1 MKNIKT
7 IALSAWLA
15 STLGGACFAAILP
28 QQGAQEF
35 EPARWQ
41 AVTDDQLATMRGGFD
56 LGSGLRVSFG
66 IVRTVF
72 VNGQMVN
79 STSFNFADLANIS
92 AEESRLAKA
101 EAAKATVVTQY
112 GENNYAGAGIRTLA
126 TGGTVIQNTLD
137 NQNIQFSTVINT
149 GVNNLSLLK
158 SANTQIV
165 LRDALLGSIG
175 VR

>member
-1 MKNIKT
+1 
-7 IALSAWLA
+7 
-15 STLGGACFAAILP
+15 
-28 QQGAQEF
+28 
-35 EPARWQ
+35 
-41 AVTDDQLATMRGGFD
+41 
-56 LGSGLRVSFG
+56 
-66 IVRTVF
+66 
-72 VNGQMVN
+72 MVN
-79 STSFNFADLANIS
+79 STSFNFADLGNIS

-101 EAAKATVVTQY
+101 EAAKATVVQQY
-112 GENNYAGAGIRTLA
+112 GENNYAGTGIRTLA

-137 NQNIQFSTVINT
+137 NLNIQFSTVINT